1 MATTKAEPKP
11 VFVNCPFDGEYRPLF
26 HAIVF
31 TVVRCGFR
39 PRCALE
45 VNDTAQ
51 VRIEKIAKIIGECM
65 IGIHDISRTELDAV
79 NGLPRFNMPLEL
91 GLYLG
96 ARYYGGS
103 KHRRKACLVMDREQY
118 RYQKFISDIAGQD
131 ISAHSD
137 EIERCIGVVRDFLN
151 GHNGR
156 VPLPSGDTLVP
167 EYERFQ
173 AALPAICANLRVNP
187 DTLDFTDFDYIVT
200 DYVSEDKAPSG
211 SA

>member
-11 VFVNCPFDGEYRPLF
+11 VFVNCPFDGAYLPLF

-45 VNDTAQ
+45 VNDAAQ

-96 ARYYGGS
+96 ARYYGGA
-103 KHRRKACLVMDREQY
+103 KHKTKACLVMDCEQY

-131 ISAHSD
+131 ISAHGD
-137 EIERCIGVVRDFLN
+137 DADRCIGVVRDFLN
-151 GHNGR
+151 GHNGHR
-156 VPLPSGDTLVP
+156 PLPSGDVLVS
-167 EYERFQ
+167 EYGQFRT
-173 AALPAICANLRVNP
+173 ALPAICANLQVNP
-187 DTLDFTDFDYIVT
+187 DKLDFTDFLFIVI
-200 DYVSEDKAPSG
+200 DYVSEDKAPR
-211 SA
+211 